1 MLGNHNCFLLGD
13 VAGCL
18 LSALLGCKAA
28 ESTKINAVILGNRIL
43 DCVHKSHNYS
53 LYTEFLK
60 SCSLCYF
67 IYNISFCHLL
77 LYLCY

>member
-43 DCVHKSHNYS
+43 DCVHKSYYYS

-60 SCSLCYF
+60 SRSFCYF

-77 LYLCY
+77 IYLCY